1 MVECVVQ
8 KINEKFFVQKIKTGS
23 SLLSHKK
30 KKKKKNYSGKGSKQL
45 RILLDFPVL
54 IFVAVMTSVQVLG
67 YWAKVKKRWA

>member
-1 MVECVVQ
+1 MVECVGQ
-8 KINEKFFVQKIKTGS
+8 KINEKCFVQKIKTGS
-23 SLLSHKK
+23 SLLSHK

-54 IFVAVMTSVQVLG
+54 IFLAVMTSVQVLG